1 MARPIDPFREME
13 RPFREMERLV
23 NGLTPRATGTVSMP
37 MNLYREGDVFVAEVE
52 LPGVDP
58 ASIDVDVE
66 ERTLTVRAER
76 KEDPAREDR
85 RWLTRERSAGTF
97 ARQLTLGEG
106 LALDRI
112 QADDSDGD
120 GDSGSGGEGS
130 DAESAGSADGEGLFA
145 GDSDAD
151 ATLVAAADGH
161 RVVSLEEVG
170 ATGLLGLGARGLGEL
185 AAAPPRS
192 AMPHSRS
199 RASCRNQCTEQA
211 SEPSNTSRRRSDA
224 ASTSASVSEARPS
237 SRPSSARS

>member
-1 MARPIDPFREME
+1 MARPID
-13 RPFREMERLV
+13 PFREMERLV

-112 QADDSDGD
+112 QADYSDGVLTLTIPVAEQAKPRKISVTH
-120 GDSGSGGEGS
+120 GGTARATLAAMLELPADSWGRLT
-130 DAESAGSADGEGLFA
+130 GLDNCSWSVLVEHPLGWRLEQHGA
-145 GDSDAD
+145 RVQAPVAHAD
-151 ATLVAAADGH
+151 AAA
-161 RVVSLEEVG
+161 L
-170 ATGLLGLGARGLGEL
+170 
-185 AAAPPRS
+185 
-192 AMPHSRS
+192 
-199 RASCRNQCTEQA
+199 
-211 SEPSNTSRRRSDA
+211 
-224 ASTSASVSEARPS
+224 
-237 SRPSSARS
+237 

>member
-23 NGLTPRATGTVSMP
+23 NGLTRTSGTASMP
-37 MNLYREGDVFVAEVE
+37 MNLFREGDRFVAEVE

-76 KEDPAREDR
+76 KESPAGEDR

-112 QADDSDGD
+112 EADYEDGVLTLTIPVAEQAKPRKISVKH
-120 GDSGSGGEGS
+120 SGAGAGAGQTVPGET
-130 DAESAGSADGEGLFA
+130 AETGE
-145 GDSDAD
+145 
-151 ATLVAAADGH
+151 V
-161 RVVSLEEVG
+161 EE
-170 ATGLLGLGARGLGEL
+170 
-185 AAAPPRS
+185 RS
-192 AMPHSRS
+192 A
-199 RASCRNQCTEQA
+199 EQ
-211 SEPSNTSRRRSDA
+211 EA
-224 ASTSASVSEARPS
+224 AQNGGAPQA
-237 SRPSSARS
+237 

>member
-23 NGLTPRATGTVSMP
+23 NGLTTRATGTASMP
-37 MNLYREGDVFVAEVE
+37 MNLYREGDAFVAEVE

-112 QADDSDGD
+112 QADYSDGVLTLTIPVAEQAKPRKI
-120 GDSGSGGEGS
+120 SVTHGGAAPAATQTVEGS
-130 DAESAGSADGEGLFA
+130 AAEASGE
-145 GDSDAD
+145 
-151 ATLVAAADGH
+151 
-161 RVVSLEEVG
+161 
-170 ATGLLGLGARGLGEL
+170 
-185 AAAPPRS
+185 
-192 AMPHSRS
+192 
-199 RASCRNQCTEQA
+199 
-211 SEPSNTSRRRSDA
+211 
-224 ASTSASVSEARPS
+224 
-237 SRPSSARS
+237 

>member
-23 NGLTPRATGTVSMP
+23 NGLTRTSGTASMP
-37 MNLYREGDVFVAEVE
+37 MNLFREGDRFVAEVE

-76 KEDPAREDR
+76 KESPAGEDR

-112 QADDSDGD
+112 EADYEDGVLTLTIPVAEQAKPRKISVKH
-120 GDSGSGGEGS
+120 SGAGAGAGQTVPGET
-130 DAESAGSADGEGLFA
+130 AETAE
-145 GDSDAD
+145 
-151 ATLVAAADGH
+151 V
-161 RVVSLEEVG
+161 EE
-170 ATGLLGLGARGLGEL
+170 
-185 AAAPPRS
+185 RS
-192 AMPHSRS
+192 AQQEAAQNGGAP
-199 RASCRNQCTEQA
+199 QA
-211 SEPSNTSRRRSDA
+211 
-224 ASTSASVSEARPS
+224 
-237 SRPSSARS
+237 

>member
-23 NGLTPRATGTVSMP
+23 NGLTTRATGTASMP
-37 MNLYREGDVFVAEVE
+37 MNLYREGDAFVAEVE

-97 ARQLTLGEG
+97 AHQLTLGEG

-112 QADDSDGD
+112 QADYSDGVLTLTIPVAEQAKPRKI
-120 GDSGSGGEGS
+120 SVTHGG
-130 DAESAGSADGEGLFA
+130 AAP
-145 GDSDAD
+145 
-151 ATLVAAADGH
+151 VAAET
-161 RVVSLEEVG
+161 VE
-170 ATGLLGLGARGLGEL
+170 GET
-185 AAAPPRS
+185 AE
-192 AMPHSRS
+192 
-199 RASCRNQCTEQA
+199 ASGE
-211 SEPSNTSRRRSDA
+211 
-224 ASTSASVSEARPS
+224 
-237 SRPSSARS
+237 